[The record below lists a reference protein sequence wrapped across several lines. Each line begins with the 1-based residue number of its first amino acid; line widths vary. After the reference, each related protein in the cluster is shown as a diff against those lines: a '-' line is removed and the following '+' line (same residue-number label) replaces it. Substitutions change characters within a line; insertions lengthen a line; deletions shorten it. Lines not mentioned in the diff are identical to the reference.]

1 MLPPPSY
8 LYNINT
14 SRNIYGIKLEEQ
26 GEKEMGRRIEFDDDV
41 KIGYVYIVNKKYKY
55 KIDETEELEVNPF
68 LNVDIDKNGII
79 IGIELFEEEA
89 LGLKEILNNKK
100 RMFIESPEGYSFRM
114 SQKEVRSK
122 FVFRGLRFCFSNVG
136 YKGLIGIDIIVP
148 ENYPAK
154 YIL

>member
-1 MLPPPSY
+1 
-8 LYNINT
+8 
-14 SRNIYGIKLEEQ
+14 
-26 GEKEMGRRIEFDDDV
+26 MGRRIEFDDDV